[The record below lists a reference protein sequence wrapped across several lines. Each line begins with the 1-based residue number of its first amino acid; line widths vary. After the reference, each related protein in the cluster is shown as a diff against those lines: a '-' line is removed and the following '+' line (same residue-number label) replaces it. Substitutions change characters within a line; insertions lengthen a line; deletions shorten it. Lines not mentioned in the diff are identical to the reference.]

1 MGWESVFYVQ
11 GAMTLVWCVLW
22 FILVTDS
29 PRQHKGISEAEKEYI
44 LASIGDQKK
53 MKVRWLRFKLVPF
66 SFSKFFTSCP
76 RFHSTR
82 KMKVWFCLVLAP

>member
-29 PRQHKGISEAEKEYI
+29 PRQHTTISAAEKEYI
-44 LASIGDQKK
+44 LSSIGEHKR
-53 MKVRWLRFKLVPF
+53 MKVRRLCRVGAVFINIIIDIPGFLFPF
-66 SFSKFFTSCP
+66 SFP
-76 RFHSTR
+76 
-82 KMKVWFCLVLAP
+82 FCQ